1 MCWLYI
7 GICFYKGVNENRRE
21 IKKCGGGGGGGGGG
35 KYGIVIALAVRCY
48 SASR

>member
-1 MCWLYI
+1 MKI
-7 GICFYKGVNENRRE
+7 E
-21 IKKCGGGGGGGGGG
+21 KKLKNVGGGGGGRGGGGG